1 MREEICGVYQIENKI
16 DKKKYIGSSKDI
28 YGRWIGHTSEL
39 KRGTHH
45 SYRLQNAWNEYG
57 EQNFTFSIIERCDI
71 NDRLLRE
78 QYYIDMYK
86 SYDPLYGYNIARF
99 VDNPQEPEL
108 VSLRLRGEGNWCAL
122 YTEKQIL
129 ELIEYLKTGEYAY
142 SYLSKLLGIKCSVI
156 NSVASHR
163 SWKYLTDGL
172 VFPKPDVDF
181 RQNVKLSQS
190 DVLEIIDLLK
200 GKNTNEYIATLYG
213 VNAKTISDIRMH
225 KTWKKLTDGIDF
237 PKSPHVQGLTE
248 KQLKI
253 LEYKI
258 NNPNDSAAIIAK
270 NTDTSISM
278 VFITLRNHYKEGEII

>member
-1 MREEICGVYQIENKI
+1 M
-16 DKKKYIGSSKDI
+16 
-28 YGRWIGHTSEL
+28 
-39 KRGTHH
+39 
-45 SYRLQNAWNEYG
+45 
-57 EQNFTFSIIERCDI
+57 
-71 NDRLLRE
+71 
-78 QYYIDMYK
+78 
-86 SYDPLYGYNIARF
+86 
-99 VDNPQEPEL
+99 